1 MIIINLHSFTDNIS
15 FCLDDEVAKNH
26 LDLVIE
32 DPGRLLE
39 SALLQLAVIKKMKA
53 QDLLKYTAG
62 WWQKLHEAL
71 NNPVLI

>member
-1 MIIINLHSFTDNIS
+1 M
-15 FCLDDEVAKNH
+15 AKNH